1 MNVYNSTQTS
11 QAGKYEYNIKKRGF
25 KMKMYEHI
33 LTIGLYDKDTKVQ
46 EIEAETAKNI
56 ISDELINHFN
66 IYAFTMMNAYGVYK
80 MNDGSIVKEP
90 SVRLEIADNDLTKET
105 IYRIIKRLKTELN
118 QESIMYKMVVSDIDF
133 I

>member
-1 MNVYNSTQTS
+1 
-11 QAGKYEYNIKKRGF
+11 
-25 KMKMYEHI
+25 MKMYEHI

-66 IYAFTMMNAYGVYK
+66 IYAFTMMNAYDVYK
-80 MNDGSIVKEP
+80 MNDGAIVIEP
-90 SVRLEIADNDLTKET
+90 SIRLEIADNDLTKET